1 MLSKDLE
8 RIEDLQVRKNV
19 PLLALTSFRIGG
31 PAHLFLVPRT
41 LKALEQT
48 ISYLSNRSISYKVL
62 GQGSNLLINDKGIK
76 IVMTLAALNLIH
88 NFYGKSKFEHEGRWQ
103 VPYNASL
110 QHGRTSHGQPFKTV
124 SVEAGCKLK
133 SLISWSIRNGL
144 CGLENLSG
152 IPASVGGAISMNAGA
167 NKYSMAEA
175 IDAVQFTGPDGS
187 CWFRK
192 DQLQFDYRSFRL
204 PNKALISAARIQFGK
219 SSPDKIRRNVREVM
233 CKRRTTQPIGKPSA
247 GCVFRNPPGDSAGK
261 LIDQCGLKGLRVGDA
276 EVSKMHAN
284 FIVNRGKASA
294 VQVIDLMEI
303 IRERVKKEADVELVP
318 ELSIW
323 CRET

>member
-8 RIEDLQVRKNV
+8 RIEDLLVRKNV
-19 PLLALTSFRIGG
+19 PLLPLTSFRIGG

-62 GQGSNLLINDKGIK
+62 GQGSNLLISDKGVK
-76 IVMTLAALNLIH
+76 VVMSLAALNRIH
-88 NFYGKSKFEHEGRWQ
+88 SPPGH
-103 VPYNASL
+103 
-110 QHGRTSHGQPFKTV
+110 PFKTV
-124 SVEAGCKLK
+124 SVEAGCRLR
-133 SLISWSIRNGL
+133 SLISWSTRNSL

-152 IPASVGGAISMNAGA
+152 IPASVGGAISMNAGT
-167 NKYSMAEA
+167 NKCSMAEA

-187 CWFRK
+187 CWFRR
-192 DQLQFDYRSFRL
+192 DQLRFDYRSFRL
-204 PNKALISAARIQFGK
+204 PDKALISAARIQLGK
-219 SSPDKIRRNVREVM
+219 SSPDQIRRNVRKVM

-261 LIDQCGLKGLRVGDA
+261 LIDQCGLKGLRIGDA
-276 EVSKMHAN
+276 EVSKKHAN

-294 VQVIDLMEI
+294 IQVMDLLKI
-303 IRERVKKEADVELVP
+303 IRERVKKETDVELVP
-318 ELSIW
+318 EVSIW
-323 CRET
+323 GMET

>member
-8 RIEDLQVRKNV
+8 RIEDLQVRKSV
-19 PLLALTSFRIGG
+19 PLLPLTSFRIGG

-62 GQGSNLLINDKGIK
+62 GQGSNLLISDKGVK
-76 IVMTLAALNLIH
+76 VVMSLAALNRIH
-88 NFYGKSKFEHEGRWQ
+88 SPPGH
-103 VPYNASL
+103 
-110 QHGRTSHGQPFKTV
+110 PFKTV
-124 SVEAGCKLK
+124 SVEAGCRLK
-133 SLISWSIRNGL
+133 SLISWSTRNGL

-152 IPASVGGAISMNAGA
+152 IPASVGGAISMNAGT
-167 NKYSMAEA
+167 NKCSMAEA

-187 CWFRK
+187 CWFRR

-204 PNKALISAARIQFGK
+204 PDKALISAARIQLGK
-219 SSPDKIRRNVREVM
+219 SSPDQIRRNVRKVM

-261 LIDQCGLKGLRVGDA
+261 LIDQCGLKGLRIGDA
-276 EVSKMHAN
+276 EVSKKHAN

-294 VQVIDLMEI
+294 IQVMDLLEI
-303 IRERVKKEADVELVP
+303 IRERVKKETDVELVP
-318 ELSIW
+318 EVSIW
-323 CRET
+323 GMET

>member
-19 PLLALTSFRIGG
+19 PLLPLTSFRIGG

-48 ISYLSNRSISYKVL
+48 IFYLSNRSISYKVL
-62 GQGSNLLINDKGIK
+62 GQGSNLLISDKGVKLVIS
-76 IVMTLAALNLIH
+76 L
-88 NFYGKSKFEHEGRWQ
+88 
-103 VPYNASL
+103 ASL
-110 QHGRTSHGQPFKTV
+110 NRIHSPHGHSFKTV
-124 SVEAGCKLK
+124 SVEAGCRLK

-152 IPASVGGAISMNAGA
+152 IPASVGGAISMNAGT
-167 NKYSMAEA
+167 NKCSMAEA

-187 CWFRK
+187 CWFRR
-192 DQLQFDYRSFRL
+192 DQLRFDYRSFRL
-204 PNKALISAARIQFGK
+204 PDKALISAARIQLGK
-219 SSPDKIRRNVREVM
+219 SSPDQIRRNVRKVM

-261 LIDQCGLKGLRVGDA
+261 LIDQCGLKGLRIGDA
-276 EVSKMHAN
+276 EVSKKHAN

-294 VQVIDLMEI
+294 VQVMDLLEI
-303 IRERVKKEADVELVP
+303 IRGRVKKEAGVELVP
-318 ELSIW
+318 EVSIW
-323 CRET
+323 GMET

>member
-19 PLLALTSFRIGG
+19 PLLPLTSFRIGG

-48 ISYLSNRSISYKVL
+48 ISYLSNRTISYKVL
-62 GQGSNLLINDKGIK
+62 GQGSNLLISDKGVK
-76 IVMTLAALNLIH
+76 VVMSLAALNRIH
-88 NFYGKSKFEHEGRWQ
+88 SPPGH
-103 VPYNASL
+103 
-110 QHGRTSHGQPFKTV
+110 PFKTV
-124 SVEAGCKLK
+124 SVEAGCRLK
-133 SLISWSIRNGL
+133 SLISWSTRNGL

-152 IPASVGGAISMNAGA
+152 IPASVGGAISMNAGT
-167 NKYSMAEA
+167 NKCSMAEA

-187 CWFRK
+187 CWFRR

-204 PNKALISAARIQFGK
+204 PDKALISAARVQLGK
-219 SSPDKIRRNVREVM
+219 SSPDQIRRNVRKVM

-261 LIDQCGLKGLRVGDA
+261 LIDQCGLKGLRIGDT
-276 EVSKMHAN
+276 EVSKKHAN

-294 VQVIDLMEI
+294 VQVMDLLEI
-303 IRERVKKEADVELVP
+303 IRERVKKETDVELVP
-318 ELSIW
+318 EVSIW
-323 CRET
+323 GMET

>member
-8 RIEDLQVRKNV
+8 RIEDLQVCKSV
-19 PLLALTSFRIGG
+19 PLLPLTSFRIGG

-62 GQGSNLLINDKGIK
+62 GQGSNLLINDKGVK
-76 IVMTLAALNLIH
+76 VVMSMAALNRIH
-88 NFYGKSKFEHEGRWQ
+88 CSARNKFEHEDHWKISS
-103 VPYNASL
+103 NATL
-110 QHGRTSHGQPFKTV
+110 QQGRTFPGYTLKAVF
-124 SVEAGCKLK
+124 VEAGCRLK
-133 SLISWSIRNGL
+133 CLISWSIRNGL

-152 IPASVGGAISMNAGA
+152 IPASVGGAISMNAGT
-167 NKYSMAEA
+167 NKFSMAEA

-187 CWFRK
+187 CWFRR

-204 PNKALISAARIQFGK
+204 PERALISAARIQLGK
-219 SSPDKIRRNVREVM
+219 SSTDQIRCRVRKVM
-233 CKRRTTQPIGKPSA
+233 HKRRTTQPIGKPSA

-261 LIDQCGLKGLRVGDA
+261 LIDQCGLKGLRIGDA
-276 EVSKMHAN
+276 EVSKRHAN

-294 VQVIDLMEI
+294 VQVIDLLEI
-303 IRERVKKEADVELVP
+303 VRECVKKEIGVELVP
-318 ELSIW
+318 EVSVW
-323 CRET
+323 GMET

>member
-8 RIEDLQVRKNV
+8 RIENLQVRKNV
-19 PLLALTSFRIGG
+19 PLLPLTSFRIGG

-41 LKALEQT
+41 LEALEQT

-62 GQGSNLLINDKGIK
+62 GQGSNLLISDKGVK
-76 IVMTLAALNLIH
+76 VVMSLAALNRIH
-88 NFYGKSKFEHEGRWQ
+88 SPPGH
-103 VPYNASL
+103 
-110 QHGRTSHGQPFKTV
+110 PFKTV
-124 SVEAGCKLK
+124 SVEAGCRLK
-133 SLISWSIRNGL
+133 SLISWSTRNGL

-152 IPASVGGAISMNAGA
+152 IPASVGGAISMNAGT
-167 NKYSMAEA
+167 NKCSMAEA

-187 CWFRK
+187 CWFRR

-204 PNKALISAARIQFGK
+204 PDKALISAARIQLGK
-219 SSPDKIRRNVREVM
+219 SSPDQIRRNVRKVM

-261 LIDQCGLKGLRVGDA
+261 LIDQCGLKGLRIGDA
-276 EVSKMHAN
+276 EVSKKHAN

-294 VQVIDLMEI
+294 IQVMDLLKI

-318 ELSIW
+318 EVSIW
-323 CRET
+323 GMET

>member
-1 MLSKDLE
+1 LLSKDLE
-8 RIEDLQVRKNV
+8 RIEDLQVRKSV
-19 PLLALTSFRIGG
+19 PLLPLTSFRIGG
-31 PAHLFLVPRT
+31 PAHLFLVPLT

-76 IVMTLAALNLIH
+76 IVMTVAALNRIH
-88 NFYGKSKFEHEGRWQ
+88 FHGKSKFEHEGRWQ
-103 VPYNASL
+103 VPSNASL
-110 QHGRTSHGQPFKTV
+110 QHGRTAHGHPFKTV
-124 SVEAGCKLK
+124 SVEAGCRLK
-133 SLISWSIRNGL
+133 SLLSWSIRNGL

-152 IPASVGGAISMNAGA
+152 IPASVGGAIAMNAGT
-167 NKYSMAEA
+167 NKCSMAEA

-187 CWFRK
+187 CWFRR

-204 PNKALISAARIQFGK
+204 PDKALISAARIQFGK
-219 SSPDKIRRNVREVM
+219 SSPDQIRRNVRKVM

-261 LIDQCGLKGLRVGDA
+261 LIDQCGLKGLRIGDA
-276 EVSKMHAN
+276 EVSKKHAN

-294 VQVIDLMEI
+294 VQVMDLLEI
-303 IRERVKKEADVELVP
+303 IRERVKKETDVELVP
-318 ELSIW
+318 EVSIW
-323 CRET
+323 GMET

>member
-8 RIEDLQVRKNV
+8 RIEDLLVRKNV
-19 PLLALTSFRIGG
+19 PLLPLTSFRIGG

-62 GQGSNLLINDKGIK
+62 GQGSNLLISDKGVK
-76 IVMTLAALNLIH
+76 VVMSLAALNRIH
-88 NFYGKSKFEHEGRWQ
+88 SPPGH
-103 VPYNASL
+103 
-110 QHGRTSHGQPFKTV
+110 PFKTV
-124 SVEAGCKLK
+124 SVEAGCRLK
-133 SLISWSIRNGL
+133 SLISWSTRNGL

-152 IPASVGGAISMNAGA
+152 IPASVGGAISMNAGT
-167 NKYSMAEA
+167 NKCSMAEA

-187 CWFRK
+187 CWFRR

-204 PNKALISAARIQFGK
+204 PDKALISAARIQLGK
-219 SSPDKIRRNVREVM
+219 SSPDQIRRNVRKVM

-261 LIDQCGLKGLRVGDA
+261 LIDQCGLKGLRIGDA
-276 EVSKMHAN
+276 EVSKKHAN

-294 VQVIDLMEI
+294 IQVMDLLEI
-303 IRERVKKEADVELVP
+303 IRERVKKETDVELVP
-318 ELSIW
+318 EVSIW
-323 CRET
+323 GMET

>member
-8 RIEDLQVRKNV
+8 KIEDLQVRKSV
-19 PLLALTSFRIGG
+19 PLLPLTSFRIGG
-31 PAHLFLVPRT
+31 PAHLFLVPWT

-48 ISYLSNRSISYKVL
+48 ISYLSNRSITYKVM
-62 GQGSNLLINDKGIK
+62 GQGSNLLINDKGVK
-76 IVMTLAALNLIH
+76 IVMTLAALNRIH
-88 NFYGKSKFEHEGRWQ
+88 HFPGKSEFEHEGCCQ
-103 VPYNASL
+103 VPSGNSL
-110 QHGRTSHGQPFKTV
+110 QDGRISYGQPFKTV

-187 CWFRK
+187 CWFHR

-204 PNKALISAARIQFGK
+204 PDKALISAARIQFGK
-219 SSPDKIRRNVREVM
+219 SSPDKIRRNIRKVM
-233 CKRRTTQPIGKPSA
+233 CKRRATQPIGKSSA

-261 LIDQCGLKGLRVGDA
+261 LIDQCGLKGLRIGDA

-284 FIVNRGKASA
+284 FIVNHGKASA
-294 VQVIDLMEI
+294 VQVMDLIEI

-318 ELSIW
+318 EISVW
-323 CRET
+323 CMET

>member
-8 RIEDLQVRKNV
+8 RIEDLLVRKNV
-19 PLLALTSFRIGG
+19 PLLPLTSFRIGG

-62 GQGSNLLINDKGIK
+62 GQGSNLLISDKGVK
-76 IVMTLAALNLIH
+76 VVMSLAALNRIH
-88 NFYGKSKFEHEGRWQ
+88 SPPGH
-103 VPYNASL
+103 
-110 QHGRTSHGQPFKTV
+110 PFKTV
-124 SVEAGCKLK
+124 SVEAGCRLK

-152 IPASVGGAISMNAGA
+152 IPASVGGAISMNAGT
-167 NKYSMAEA
+167 NKCSMAEA

-187 CWFRK
+187 CWFRR

-204 PNKALISAARIQFGK
+204 PDKALISAARIQLGK
-219 SSPDKIRRNVREVM
+219 SSPDQIRRNVRKVM
-233 CKRRTTQPIGKPSA
+233 YKRRTTQPIGEPSA

-261 LIDQCGLKGLRVGDA
+261 LIDQCGLKGLRIGDA
-276 EVSKMHAN
+276 EVSKKHAN

-294 VQVIDLMEI
+294 VQVMDLLKI
-303 IRERVKKEADVELVP
+303 IRERVKKEAGVELVP
-318 ELSIW
+318 EVSVW
-323 CRET
+323 GMET